1 MHLLIVSIGP
11 LSWSLLGY
19 VGLSLLWF
27 ILFDFDHFYL
37 KVKWV

>member
-1 MHLLIVSIGP
+1 MHLLIVSIGS

-19 VGLSLLWF
+19 VGLSLLRF
-27 ILFDFDHFYL
+27 ILIDFDHFYL